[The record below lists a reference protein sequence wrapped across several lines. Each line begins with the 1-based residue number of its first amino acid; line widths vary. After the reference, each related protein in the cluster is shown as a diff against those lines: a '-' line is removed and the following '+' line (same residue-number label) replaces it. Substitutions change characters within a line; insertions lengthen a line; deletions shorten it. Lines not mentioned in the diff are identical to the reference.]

1 MTATHL
7 SLTRRELLR
16 AATITGALVAGPALM
31 GCAEAPLTSYRS
43 VSSPIAGSVVMVIR
57 HGEKPAKSAPADGID
72 LRGRPDSH
80 SLTHQGWTRAAYLVD
95 LFGAPPGTGG
105 RWLPQPRAI
114 YASGPGTSGD
124 GDVEGTRS
132 RQTVGPLAAV
142 LGLPVITTYSRGQES
157 KLARAAAAQN
167 GPVLICWQHQSIPAI
182 AAALRPAT
190 PAPPATWAD
199 DRYDVVW
206 AFTPTSVGWEFAQ
219 VPELLLPGD
228 SPTGLSGDGM

>member
-16 AATITGALVAGPALM
+16 AATITGALVASPALM
-31 GCAEAPLTSYRS
+31 GCAEAPLPSYRS

-72 LRGRPDSH
+72 LRGRPDNH

-95 LFGAPPGTGG
+95 LFSAQPGTGIQPGTG
-105 RWLPQPRAI
+105 RWLPQPGAI

-132 RQTVGPLAAV
+132 RQTVGALAAV

-157 KLARAAAAQN
+157 ELARAAAAQN

-182 AAALRPAT
+182 AAAFT
-190 PAPPATWAD
+190 PSAPSGWPD
-199 DRYDVVW
+199 QRYDLVW
-206 AFTPTSVGWEFAQ
+206 TFTPTTRGWRFDAI
-219 VPELLLPGD
+219 PELLLPGD
-228 SPTGLSGDGM
+228 SR